1 MDKMERTQGNRTQML
16 MLPLPR
22 KDEAVRQVG
31 GIQKN
36 RNSQEVIAMIEILI
50 VLGSLLSGYL
60 TFRKRERN
68 FSIEQN
74 LKN

>member
-1 MDKMERTQGNRTQML
+1 ML
-16 MLPLPR
+16 VLLFPR

-74 LKN
+74 LKINNNIYE